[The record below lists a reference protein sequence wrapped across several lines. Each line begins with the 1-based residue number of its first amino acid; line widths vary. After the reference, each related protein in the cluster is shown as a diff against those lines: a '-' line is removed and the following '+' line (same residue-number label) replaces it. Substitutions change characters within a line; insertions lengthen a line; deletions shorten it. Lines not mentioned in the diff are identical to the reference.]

1 MRDVTINKIIAI
13 FLSHQGCPQRC
24 IFCHQPHITGVALR
38 TEVTPED
45 VRHTIECAL
54 AEPRSQQ
61 KGVRF
66 EVAFYGGTFTGLALD
81 VQEQFLHTVQAYI
94 QRGDI
99 TGIRVSTH
107 PRMFDDQIFAL
118 LNAYSVHLVELGVQS
133 FDDEVLRLAQRGHTA
148 EEAEQIIQRLH
159 AAGIEVGIHLMV
171 GLPGDSCVKSL
182 FSTHKAIELQPACVR
197 IHPTLV
203 MQGTQLEQLSRAGQ
217 YQSLSLETAIILC
230 KEMLRLFQTAGIPV
244 IRIGLQP
251 TTSLERHLIAGPYHP
266 AMRQL
271 VESAMF
277 YDMMET
283 ACIAHPFADQRVV
296 FYVSP
301 KDLSTARG
309 QKNANVIKLQERFHL
324 QEVRILADDTLPRGQ
339 VRRE

>member
-1 MRDVTINKIIAI
+1 MNKIIAV

-24 IFCHQPHITGVALR
+24 IFCYQPHVTGVALR

-45 VRHTIECAL
+45 ARRAIECAL
-54 AEPRSQQ
+54 TEPKSQQ
-61 KGVRF
+61 KKVRF

-81 VQEQFLHTVQAYI
+81 VQERFLQTAQAYI
-94 QRGDI
+94 NRGDI
-99 TGIRVSTH
+99 TGVRLSTH
-107 PRMFDDQIFAL
+107 PRMFNDQIFAL
-118 LNAYSVHLVELGVQS
+118 LNAYSVRLVELGVQS
-133 FDDEVLRLAQRGHTA
+133 FDDEVLRLAQRGHTS
-148 EEAEQIIQRLH
+148 EETEQIIQRLH
-159 AAGIEVGIHLMV
+159 AAGIEVGIHLMI
-171 GLPGDSCVKSL
+171 GLPGDSWAKSL
-182 FSTHKAIELQPACVR
+182 FSARKTIELQPASVR

-203 MQGTQLEQLSRAGQ
+203 VQGTQLERLYRAGQ
-217 YQSLSLETAIILC
+217 YQPLSLEAAVVLC
-230 KEMLRLFQTAGIPV
+230 KEMLRLFQTAEIPV

-251 TTSLERHLIAGPYHP
+251 TTSLERHLITGPYHP

-277 YDMMET
+277 YDMLET
-283 ACIAHPFADQRVV
+283 ACIVHPFSDQRVV

-324 QEVRILADDTLPRGQ
+324 QEVCILADNALPRGQ
-339 VRRE
+339 VRRG